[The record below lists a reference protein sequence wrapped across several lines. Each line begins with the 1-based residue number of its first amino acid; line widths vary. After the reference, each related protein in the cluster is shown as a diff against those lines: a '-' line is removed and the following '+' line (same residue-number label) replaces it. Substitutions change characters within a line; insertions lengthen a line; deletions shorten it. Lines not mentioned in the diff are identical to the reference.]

1 MPHCKNV
8 TPNVMQPHQVFSEY
22 TVPGLSSISFFF
34 FPLGNFGNKKYI
46 PGEFL
51 KYFLFL
57 VILPLPPDLIQTRTF
72 ITTGEKYGIV

>member
-1 MPHCKNV
+1 MSCSL
-8 TPNVMQPHQVFSEY
+8 TRYF
-22 TVPGLSSISFFF
+22 LSTQYQAYQASAFFF